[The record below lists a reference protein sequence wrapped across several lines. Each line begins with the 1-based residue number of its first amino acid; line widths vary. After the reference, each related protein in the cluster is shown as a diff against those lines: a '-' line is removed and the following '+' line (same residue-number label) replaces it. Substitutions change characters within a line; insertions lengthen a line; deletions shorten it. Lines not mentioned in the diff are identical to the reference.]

1 MSKNLA
7 YVKMVTGDYVIGEV
21 THDDETSLTLKKPV
35 SIIFDPMQGG
45 LGFMPYD
52 AMYVMKELEEIN
64 IKKDFII
71 HEFKGDL
78 IPKELEDKYTEFC
91 SGIITTPEQAAG
103 ANNSNTQI
111 DLDQLN
117 ALAQAM
123 QANN

>member
-1 MSKNLA
+1 MSKELA

-21 THDDETSLTLKKPV
+21 THDDEASVTLKKPV

-52 AMYVMKELEEIN
+52 AMYVMKELEEIS
-64 IKKDFII
+64 IKKEFII

-78 IPKELEDKYTEFC
+78 IPKELEDKYIEFC
-91 SGIITTPEQAAG
+91 SGIITPEQAAG
-103 ANNSNTQI
+103 GNTQI